1 MSKKQKLSQQSD
13 RRLEDKK
20 ILEDLA
26 LAGMDAVRLNFSH
39 GDLRNIKNEQTR
51 CDRFLKKIGKTIA
64 VIQDLGGPKVRVE
77 IFTSQA

>member
-39 GDLRNIKNEQTR
+39 GDFAEHQKRETR
-51 CDRFLKKIGKTIA
+51 CDRFLKKSAK
-64 VIQDLGGPKVRVE
+64 P
-77 IFTSQA
+77 SP